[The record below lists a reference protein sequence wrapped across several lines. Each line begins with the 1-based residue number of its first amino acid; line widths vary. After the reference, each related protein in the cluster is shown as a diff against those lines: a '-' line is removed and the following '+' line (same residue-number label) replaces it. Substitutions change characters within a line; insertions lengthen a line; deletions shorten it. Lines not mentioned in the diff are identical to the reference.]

1 MNAVIDFLQTH
12 GGEMLFLIGQHL
24 FITLSALL
32 LGIIVAVPLGVALN
46 KVPSKLG
53 NFVIGVVS
61 ILQTF
66 PSLAILAFVIP
77 FLGVGMFPAIV
88 ALFVYSLL
96 PILRNTYVGI
106 RGVNPALNESGKGMG
121 MSAWERVRYVELPLA
136 TPIIMSG
143 IRLATVYLVGWA
155 TLAAFIGGGG
165 LGEFI
170 FNGLNLYQ
178 PEFIIAGAIPVTLM
192 ALFFEFILSKM
203 EKGMTP
209 KGLKT
214 VAA

>member
-209 KGLKT
+209 EGLKT

>member
-1 MNAVIDFLQTH
+1 MNAIIDFFQAN
-12 GGEMLFLIGQHL
+12 GGEMLFLTSQHL
-24 FITLSALL
+24 FITLSALF
-32 LGIIVAVPLGVALN
+32 LGIIVAVPLGVGLN

-53 NFVIGVVS
+53 NVVIGIVS

-88 ALFVYSLL
+88 ALFIYSLL

-106 RGVNPALNESGKGMG
+106 RGVDPALNESGRGMG
-121 MSAWERVRYVELPLA
+121 MSAWERIRYVELPLA
-136 TPIIMSG
+136 TPVIMAG

-155 TLAAFIGGGG
+155 TLASFIGGGG
-165 LGEFI
+165 LGDFI
-170 FNGLNLYQ
+170 FNGLNHYQ

-192 ALFFEFILSKM
+192 ALFFEIVLSRL

-209 KGLKT
+209 KGLRNPAT
-214 VAA
+214 